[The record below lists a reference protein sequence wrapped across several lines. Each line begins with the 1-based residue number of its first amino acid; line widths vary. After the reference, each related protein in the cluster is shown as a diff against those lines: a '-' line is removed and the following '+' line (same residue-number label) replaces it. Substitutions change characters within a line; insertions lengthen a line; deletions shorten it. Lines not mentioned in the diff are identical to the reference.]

1 MSIMGAIWKFSGSWF
16 LRFSFRI
23 LTPDLS
29 IFTTVAGRDAAHA
42 ATDSLVVDITRVG
55 EVDGVDADGC
65 CEAVWR
71 LRMSVSAS
79 AKGIGRCPPLAVVAK

>member
-29 IFTTVAGRDAAHA
+29 IFTTVTGGDTAHA

-55 EVDGVDADGC
+55 EVDGVDADVC
-65 CEAVWR
+65 FEAF
-71 LRMSVSAS
+71 LAAS
-79 AKGIGRCPPLAVVAK
+79 NELKRVG